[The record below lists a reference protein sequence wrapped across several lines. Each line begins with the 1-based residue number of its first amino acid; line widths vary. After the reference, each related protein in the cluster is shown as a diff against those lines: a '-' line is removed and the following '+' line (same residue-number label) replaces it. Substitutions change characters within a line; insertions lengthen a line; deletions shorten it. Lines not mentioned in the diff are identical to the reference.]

1 MADLAVLQS
10 RLAEA
15 ESALHDLQIGK
26 RVVEVWRDGRRV
38 TFTSAQDS
46 IGNLE
51 SYITELTGQIATIT
65 GVASTDW
72 RSNRRAARFVF
83 K

>member
-15 ESALHDLQIGK
+15 ETALHNLQIGK
-26 RVVEVWRDGRRV
+26 RVVEVWRDGRRI
-38 TFTSAQDS
+38 TFTSASDS
-46 IGNLE
+46 VASLE
-51 SYITELTGQIATIT
+51 SYITELKAQIATET
-65 GVASTDW
+65 GAKSDDW

-83 K
+83 R